1 MKEKNRRTKK
11 MTQKIMIFL
20 VVMICVGMISAVT
33 TTAVT
38 NDKTPTTTNQAE
50 NKSNVTKTTVNKNNT
65 DLNNKETVNKNN
77 TDSNNKTIK
86 AKSKKQKTPVAKFKT
101 KKGKTY
107 CKISGKKIKNQL
119 VTVKN
124 KTYLFDKK
132 GVMVTG
138 WAKYKKDYYYLGR
151 TNGKMAKKCTV
162 DGIKLDKAGKAKQTD
177 LSVAKIKTMMR
188 ARKQYNN
195 IIEKSGGIDMQLL
208 GLGHNGHIGFNEPGE
223 AFEKETHCVNLTK
236 STIEAN
242 KRFFEREEDVP
253 KQAYTM
259 GIKSIMQ
266 AKKILIVVSGKGKA
280 DIVKKAFFGPVTP
293 EVPAS
298 VLQLHNDVTLVG
310 DRDALCEIL

>member
-1 MKEKNRRTKK
+1 MKEKNTRMKK

-50 NKSNVTKTTVNKNNT
+50 NKSNVTKTTVNKKNT

-86 AKSKKQKTPVAKFKT
+86 TNSKKQKKPVAKFKT

-138 WAKYKKDYYYLGR
+138 WVKYKKDYYYFGR
-151 TNGKMAKKCTV
+151 TNGKMAK
-162 DGIKLDKAGKAKQTD
+162 
-177 LSVAKIKTMMR
+177 
-188 ARKQYNN
+188 
-195 IIEKSGGIDMQLL
+195 
-208 GLGHNGHIGFNEPGE
+208 
-223 AFEKETHCVNLTK
+223 
-236 STIEAN
+236 
-242 KRFFEREEDVP
+242 
-253 KQAYTM
+253 
-259 GIKSIMQ
+259 
-266 AKKILIVVSGKGKA
+266 
-280 DIVKKAFFGPVTP
+280 
-293 EVPAS
+293 
-298 VLQLHNDVTLVG
+298 
-310 DRDALCEIL
+310 

>member
-1 MKEKNRRTKK
+1 MKEKNTRTKK

-50 NKSNVTKTTVNKNNT
+50 SKSNVTKTTVNKKNT

-86 AKSKKQKTPVAKFKT
+86 ANSKKKKTPVAKFKT

-124 KTYLFDKK
+124 KTYLLDKK

-138 WAKYKKDYYYLGR
+138 WANYKKDYYYFGR

-177 LSVAKIKTMMR
+177 LSVAKIKTMTR
-188 ARKQYNN
+188 ARKQ
-195 IIEKSGGIDMQLL
+195 L
-208 GLGHNGHIGFNEPGE
+208 NELC
-223 AFEKETHCVNLTK
+223 KYTDTK
-236 STIEAN
+236 QQKLRKCFDWIA
-242 KRFFEREEDVP
+242 KRPYKRYRFL
-253 KQAYTM
+253 
-259 GIKSIMQ
+259 
-266 AKKILIVVSGKGKA
+266 KKIYKQKGWESTFADDIFIHGDGCCVSESAALAFLLHEAGYKDVYVAHDSEHAWVELNGK
-280 DIVKKAFFGPVTP
+280 VY
-293 EVPAS
+293 
-298 VLQLHNDVTLVG
+298 
-310 DRDALCEIL
+310 DALFARAKDYNKYYNLSYKNYNCHPVDKRKI

>member
-20 VVMICVGMISAVT
+20 AVMICVGMISAVT

-138 WAKYKKDYYYLGR
+138 WAKYKKDYYYFGPNANATLCHFQPER
-151 TNGKMAKKCTV
+151 K
-162 DGIKLDKAGKAKQTD
+162 
-177 LSVAKIKTMMR
+177 LSVRWA
-188 ARKQYNN
+188 
-195 IIEKSGGIDMQLL
+195 
-208 GLGHNGHIGFNEPGE
+208 
-223 AFEKETHCVNLTK
+223 
-236 STIEAN
+236 STIIIPIPHKAE
-242 KRFFEREEDVP
+242 
-253 KQAYTM
+253 Q
-259 GIKSIMQ
+259 S
-266 AKKILIVVSGKGKA
+266 KGK
-280 DIVKKAFFGPVTP
+280 
-293 EVPAS
+293 
-298 VLQLHNDVTLVG
+298 NC
-310 DRDALCEIL
+310 RCN